1 MFRRYAIFVPIFTYL
16 WNSRPQMECHRR
28 NQDTVLPIWQ
38 RETEDSFMTTEKL
51 NLATGIT
58 TAEARVLQDKYG
70 KNELTPQKRE
80 SFIKKAFHVICEPM
94 FYC

>member
-1 MFRRYAIFVPIFTYL
+1 
-16 WNSRPQMECHRR
+16 
-28 NQDTVLPIWQ
+28 
-38 RETEDSFMTTEKL
+38 MTTEKL

-80 SFIKKAFHVICEPM
+80 SFIKKAFHVICEIVGG
-94 FYC
+94 FIFSLIVKSENKRKHN

>member
-1 MFRRYAIFVPIFTYL
+1 
-16 WNSRPQMECHRR
+16 
-28 NQDTVLPIWQ
+28 
-38 RETEDSFMTTEKL
+38 MTTEKL

-80 SFIKKAFHVICEPM
+80 SFIKISVGISLLPKRLM
-94 FYC
+94 L